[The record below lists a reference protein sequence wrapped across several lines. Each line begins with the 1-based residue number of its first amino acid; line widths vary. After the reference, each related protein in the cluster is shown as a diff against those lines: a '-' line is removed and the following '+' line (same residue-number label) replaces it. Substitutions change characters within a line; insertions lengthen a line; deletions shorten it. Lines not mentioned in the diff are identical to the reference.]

1 MIEALGVLSTW
12 TPFLLGGLGVNVLI
26 TLGAM
31 AIGTTIGGLFAIAR
45 LSNIAWVA
53 RSGRAMTSL
62 FQNIPSLVLLFYA
75 ASVIPHEVVLA
86 SGTVMEFPAWL
97 KACLA
102 LAGSPIGIVSDNGV
116 KALAAWRN
124 GQQRQAL
131 LFVPAWTMSLLIT
144 LLASS
149 LASLIGVSELV
160 GRCNVVIAATG
171 TVYMA
176 AIYFYASLIFL
187 ACAYPL
193 TFFSQ
198 RLRNKLVIKY

>member
-45 LSNIAWVA
+45 LSNIAWIA
-53 RSGRAMTSL
+53 RGGRAMTSL

-86 SGTVMEFPAWL
+86 SGTVLEFPAWL

-102 LAGSPIGIVSDNGV
+102 LAGPLESCLTTASKHWRHGV
-116 KALAAWRN
+116 T
-124 GQQRQAL
+124 G
-131 LFVPAWTMSLLIT
+131 
-144 LLASS
+144 SS
-149 LASLIGVSELV
+149 VR
-160 GRCNVVIAATG
+160 RCCSCPPG
-171 TVYMA
+171 
-176 AIYFYASLIFL
+176 
-187 ACAYPL
+187 P
-193 TFFSQ
+193 
-198 RLRNKLVIKY
+198 

>member
-1 MIEALGVLSTW
+1 
-12 TPFLLGGLGVNVLI
+12 
-26 TLGAM
+26 
-31 AIGTTIGGLFAIAR
+31 
-45 LSNIAWVA
+45 
-53 RSGRAMTSL
+53 MTSL

-193 TFFSQ
+193 TVFSQ